1 MGRNQ
6 ATHTFKKKNRRP
18 KVNDPF
24 MLPDP
29 VDLLKRTV
37 SLGMKSDTD
46 ESSDDED
53 DELEQINCDGIPYS
67 NTLFE
72 L

>member
-1 MGRNQ
+1 
-6 ATHTFKKKNRRP
+6 
-18 KVNDPF
+18 

-37 SLGMKSDTD
+37 TLGMKSDTD

-53 DELEQINCDGIPYS
+53 DELEQINCDSIPYS